1 MKLLA
6 TLLPMGQSFEEPVFG
21 RPSGSFLGA
30 AKKVPV
36 STCLEKFGP
45 LSLENAQVTCNETPE
60 SGKGYCEMQGCNDGY
75 IPAKRDWSRVR
86 KLWCETFP
94 SDVDGSGTQV
104 KDFKDF
110 KKLFTY

>member
-6 TLLPMGQSFEEPVFG
+6 TLLPLGQSYEEPVFG
-21 RPSGSFLGA
+21 PPPGPFFV
-30 AKKVPV
+30 AKRVPV
-36 STCLEKFGP
+36 SICLEKFGP

-104 KDFKDF
+104 KDFKYF
-110 KKLFTY
+110 KK